1 MKGHHL
7 ILCGSV
13 IFLIPVTY
21 WSIVTAVN
29 PTNTTILKSPAN
41 ATVLENNG
49 NISQPRT
56 PLLVSPENSSANNNS
71 ISNISGR

>member
-7 ILCGSV
+7 ILWGSV
-13 IFLIPVTY
+13 LFLIAVTN
-21 WSIVTAVN
+21 WSIVIAVN
-29 PTNTTILKSPAN
+29 PTNTTILKTPAN

-56 PLLVSPENSSANNNS
+56 PLLVSSENNSANNNS
-71 ISNISGR
+71 VSNISGR